1 MDTVPPAKAADGA
14 PALTPGEWFVE
25 QQTAVVKVFG
35 DSQATRHV
43 ADLAVV
49 DFLEGLA
56 KRYIVFVSWG

>member
-1 MDTVPPAKAADGA
+1 MESVPLARAVDGA

-25 QQTAVVKVFG
+25 QHTAVVKVFG
-35 DSQATRHV
+35 DAQATRHV

-56 KRYIVFVSWG
+56 RRHIVFTSWG